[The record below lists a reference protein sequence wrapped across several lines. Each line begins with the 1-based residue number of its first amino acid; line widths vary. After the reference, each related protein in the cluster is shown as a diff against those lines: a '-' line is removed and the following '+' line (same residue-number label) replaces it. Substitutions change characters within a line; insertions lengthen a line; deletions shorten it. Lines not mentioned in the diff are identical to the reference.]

1 MKRGCVGFMLLCLLA
16 MGAKAEHIS
25 SLSYVQPAAFVTRQQ
40 EMKPDLAAYLS
51 SHFGKGVYVEN
62 GCLSISVPSD
72 SLFQPHS
79 DQVKT
84 DTWAD
89 SIDSVALIGSRYP
102 QTDIIVSAFTDSLH
116 SEERNLALSE
126 LQAWMI
132 KQALVDKGLA
142 ARKIRARGWGESK
155 PVASNAT
162 GDGRK
167 ANRRITI
174 SFGPA
179 CAHAMYRFPKQKR
192 P

>member
-1 MKRGCVGFMLLCLLA
+1 MKRGCVSFMLLCLLA

-25 SLSYVQPAAFVTRQQ
+25 RLQYVPTASLDIRQQ

-51 SHFGKGVYVEN
+51 SLFGKKLDVKS
-62 GCLSISVPSD
+62 GCLSILLPSD

-84 DTWAD
+84 DTWAN
-89 SIDSVALIGSRYP
+89 SIDTVALIGKRYP
-102 QTDIIVSAFTDSLH
+102 HTDIIVSAFTDSLH

-132 KQALVDKGLA
+132 KRALVDKGLA

>member
-1 MKRGCVGFMLLCLLA
+1 MRRGWSGFMLLCLLA
-16 MGAKAEHIS
+16 MGAKAEQIS
-25 SLSYVQPAAFVTRQQ
+25 RLSYVQTVSLVTGQQ
-40 EMKPDLAAYLS
+40 EMKPVLAAYLS
-51 SHFGKGVYVEN
+51 SLFGKGVYVEK
-62 GCLSISVPSD
+62 GCLSISLPSD

-79 DQVKT
+79 DRVKT
-84 DTWAD
+84 DTWAN
-89 SIDSVALIGSRYP
+89 SIDTVALIGNRYP
-102 QTDIIVSAFTDSLH
+102 RTDIIVSAFTDSLH
-116 SEERNLALSE
+116 SEEQNLALSE

-132 KQALVDKGLA
+132 KKALVDKGVA

-162 GDGRK
+162 DDGRK

-179 CAHAMYRFPKQKR
+179 CAHAMYRFTKQEK